1 MRLIATPL
9 PEELCSLPTPNQY
22 IFIDCRKRRQK
33 RESQPAQTP
42 VYARKCLKEG
52 LCERREEFNEV
63 RGEHWSATTSA
74 NAYVNASLK
83 SLLGAH
89 SQLGDPWATKNF
101 FGK

>member
-1 MRLIATPL
+1 MLTSCEPHMPFFATPL
-9 PEELCSLPTPNQY
+9 PEKLYPMQTPNQR

-42 VYARKCLKEG
+42 VYARKCLKGG

-63 RGEHWSATTSA
+63 RGEHWSDLCSA

-89 SQLGDPWATKNF
+89 N
-101 FGK
+101 